1 MTALDQAFI
10 RAYSRGGTA
19 QEATQS
25 PVVDPP
31 APRDEAPAEMPP
43 VVPESAPTMVAEP
56 RVSLRTAAAVQGPTT
71 ASMERLFTNLARSAD
86 QSAAAVL
93 PRARS
98 VSARETLGLVR
109 PPAWAGA
116 RTAEGG
122 CPAAAGDAA
131 AGADRVPLLPPR
143 ETELP
148 RRDEHFFCNA
158 VAHPSGD
165 RRRR

>member
-10 RAYSRGGTA
+10 RAYSPGAPPRKPA
-19 QEATQS
+19 QS

-56 RVSLRTAAAVQGPTT
+56 RVSLRTAAAMQGPTT

-116 RTAEGG
+116 RPQRVVAPPPQVTLPPAPIG
-122 CPAAAGDAA
+122 CRCFLQGNRAAA
-131 AGADRVPLLPPR
+131 PR
-143 ETELP
+143 
-148 RRDEHFFCNA
+148 
-158 VAHPSGD
+158 
-165 RRRR
+165 